1 MGAMTLALTMGGL
14 SALSSIA
21 STSQQNRQAQY
32 NKKMAE
38 AQAPPHATR
47 PMSRRRKAVSRPR
60 TLTASVTP

>member
-38 AQAPPHATR
+38 AHATR
-47 PMSRRRKAVSRPR
+47 PRSRRRKAVSSPR